1 MFFSEN
7 EVTEVTFEVTYCIYY
22 VLSVTYWLLTAHG
35 PGNSGN
41 RFYVEQRFTIMPCT
55 RNKRFIFK
63 YIYCIY
69 NYMNKLTPKQ
79 IKFATLIVS
88 KGDRMSASDCAK
100 EAGYSE
106 KACKQQASNLQNP
119 KMFPQVVD
127 EIERLRR
134 EWQEKYK
141 VSYSRHIKRL
151 DDLSRGAEESGNWAA
166 AVAAE
171 KSRGQ
176 AAGLYIDR
184 KEILT
189 GSIDQLSK
197 VEVEEKL
204 KEIEKQFSINIE
216 DADFVE
222 LPDKE

>member
-1 MFFSEN
+1 
-7 EVTEVTFEVTYCIYY
+7 
-22 VLSVTYWLLTAHG
+22 
-35 PGNSGN
+35 
-41 RFYVEQRFTIMPCT
+41 
-55 RNKRFIFK
+55 
-63 YIYCIY
+63 
-69 NYMNKLTPKQ
+69 
-79 IKFATLIVS
+79 
-88 KGDRMSASDCAK
+88 
-100 EAGYSE
+100 
-106 KACKQQASNLQNP
+106 
-119 KMFPQVVD
+119 MFPLVVE

-151 DDLSRGAEESGNWAA
+151 DDLSRGAEEAGNWAA

-204 KEIEKQFSINIE
+204 REIEKQFSINTDVIE
-216 DADFVE
+216 IQPE
-222 LPDKE
+222 E